1 MRCER
6 CNKLGFSMAEL
17 LPETDEEVAG
27 LCPVCRKL
35 DMFSRRLAKGV
46 SQS

>member
-6 CNKLGFSMAEL
+6 CNKLGFSMGEL
-17 LPETDEEVAG
+17 LPDG

-35 DMFSRRLAKGV
+35 DMFSRRLSKGV